1 MVFRVPRSVAA
12 VSAFFAISLSV
23 YAAEPAPRV
32 CPPDASDAAAPAPAL
47 TAPGVRA
54 FVDPATGKRR
64 APTVAELRQIA
75 EQRLQ
80 TRRAKVAALVVETH
94 AGGMKSV
101 DLGDAF
107 LMDVVLEKGP
117 DGAARVHCVPG
128 SGQPPAGS
136 APAVQKVQK

>member
-1 MVFRVPRSVAA
+1 MVFRVPRFLAA

-32 CPPDASDAAAPAPAL
+32 CPPDASDVDAPAL

-64 APTVAELRQIA
+64 APTVAELRRIA

-80 TRRAKVAALVVETH
+80 TRRAKVSALVVETH

-107 LMDVVLEKGP
+107 LMDVVVEKAP
-117 DGAARVHCVPG
+117 DGEARMHCVPG

-136 APAVQKVQK
+136 APAVEKVEK